1 MAKDN
6 KKNSKEEI
14 IIKKSTII
22 AAASVLVVIFILI
35 MSWGKIDNLIKNAG
49 TRSNDIVAEVNG
61 EKITA
66 SELDEAHNFFF
77 FITGYPQ
84 ELRQVMTREVFL
96 EQLISEKLLLQE
108 VEKQEIELNEDEFED
123 LKEKAFGA
131 NNLSETELKT
141 LLESNNV
148 TYDYFIEYYKK
159 QILITKLLNKTIV
172 NDIQVTEQEIAGYYE
187 DNKADFADQSLEE
200 VKDSINALLINLKQR
215 EVLKNYIDGLKS
227 EADIKTYLTEKSEI
241 GLTGAATIKN
251 ECIQK
256 YGVSDNTVIFYH
268 ADWCPHCNNMKP
280 IVQELENQG
289 FSFVWVETEDNQ
301 AMNMIKEC
309 FSDVIGKGVP
319 EFICAGSKEVKM
331 GEMSKSKLKEF
342 AENCN

>member
-1 MAKDN
+1 MTKNN
-6 KKNSKEEI
+6 KKDKEEI
-14 IIKKSTII
+14 VIKKSTII

-35 MSWGKIDNLIKNAG
+35 MSWGKIDNLIKKAG
-49 TRSNDIVAEVNG
+49 TISNDVIAEVNG
-61 EKITA
+61 EKITS
-66 SELDEAHNFFF
+66 SELDQAHNFFF
-77 FITGYPQ
+77 FITGYPV

-96 EQLISEKLLLQE
+96 EQLIAEKLLLQE
-108 VEKQEIELNEDEFED
+108 VEKQGIELNENEFAD

-141 LLESNNV
+141 LLESNNI

-159 QILITKLLNKTIV
+159 QVLITKLLNKTIV
-172 NDIQVTEQEIAGYYE
+172 NDIQVTEQEINSYYE
-187 DNKADFADQSLEE
+187 NNKADFANESLEE
-200 VKDSINALLINLKQR
+200 VRDSINVLLINLKQR

-227 EADIKTYLTEKSEI
+227 KSDINIYLNEKSEVS
-241 GLTGAATIKN
+241 LTGAATSKN

-256 YGVSDNTVIFYH
+256 YGINDNAVIFYH
-268 ADWCPHCNNMKP
+268 ADWCPHCNNMKT

-289 FSFVWVETEDNQ
+289 FNFVWAETEDNQ
-301 AMNMIKEC
+301 AMNMIKDC

-319 EFICAGSKEVKM
+319 EFICAGSKKVKM
-331 GEMSKSKLKEF
+331 GEISESKLKEF